1 MKKTFFIF
9 GCVFTL
15 LAGGNSTADSTQ
27 HYSSS
32 YKGQEYRE
40 IKSLSNE
47 DIEELQKGKGWGLA
61 KAAELNGMPGPL
73 HLLEMKEEIKLSEV
87 QVSQIEQL
95 YEKMKKE
102 AIPLGL
108 EFITLE
114 KKLNNAFAKRTID
127 EKGLKGLL
135 EQIANTY
142 MALRYVHLSAHL
154 KTPSILTPSQIE
166 TYNKLRGY
174 FSDDPCKNIPKGH
187 DPELWRKHH
196 DCP

>member
-1 MKKTFFIF
+1 MKRTFFIF

-15 LAGGNSTADSTQ
+15 LTGGNSTADSTED
-27 HYSSS
+27 YRSK
-32 YKGQEYRE
+32 YTGQEYRE
-40 IKSLSNE
+40 IKSLSSE
-47 DIEELQKGKGWGLA
+47 DIDELQNGKGWGLA

-73 HLLEMKEEIKLSEV
+73 HLLEMKDEIKLSEV
-87 QVSQIEQL
+87 QVRQIEQL
-95 YEKMKKE
+95 YGEMKKE

-114 KKLNNAFAKRTID
+114 KKLNNAFANRTID
-127 EKGLKGLL
+127 EKTLKSLL

-154 KTPSILTPSQIE
+154 KTPIILTTSQIE

-174 FSDDPCKNIPKGH
+174 FSDDPCKDIPKGH
-187 DPELWRKHH
+187 DPEMWKKHH

>member
-15 LAGGNSTADSTQ
+15 LAGGNPTANSTQ

-47 DIEELQKGKGWGLA
+47 DIDELQKGKGWGLA

-108 EFITLE
+108 ELIILE
-114 KKLNNAFAKRTID
+114 KKLNEAFADRTID
-127 EKGLKGLL
+127 EKGLKSLL
-135 EQIANTY
+135 NQIANTY

-187 DPELWRKHH
+187 DPELWKKHH

>member
-15 LAGGNSTADSTQ
+15 LAGGNPTANSTQ
-27 HYSSS
+27 RYSSS

-40 IKSLSNE
+40 IKSLSSE
-47 DIEELQKGKGWGLA
+47 DIDELQKGKGWGLA

-114 KKLNNAFAKRTID
+114 KKLNNAFANRTID
-127 EKGLKGLL
+127 EKGLKSLL

-142 MALRYVHLSAHL
+142 MALRYVHLSTHL
-154 KTPSILTPSQIE
+154 KTPSILTTSQIE

-174 FSDDPCKNIPKGH
+174 FSDDPCKDVPKGH
-187 DPELWRKHH
+187 DPELWKKHH

>member
-1 MKKTFFIF
+1 
-9 GCVFTL
+9 V
-15 LAGGNSTADSTQ
+15 
-27 HYSSS
+27 
-32 YKGQEYRE
+32 GQEYRE
-40 IKSLSNE
+40 IKSLSSQ
-47 DIEELQKGKGWGLA
+47 DIEELQNGKGWGLA

-73 HLLEMKEEIKLSEV
+73 HLLEMKEEIELSDI
-87 QVSQIEQL
+87 QISQIERL
-95 YEKMKKE
+95 YEKMKND

-108 EFITLE
+108 ELIALE
-114 KKLNNAFAKRTID
+114 KKLNNGFADRTIN

-174 FSDDPCKNIPKGH
+174 FADDPCKDVPKGH
-187 DPELWRKHH
+187 DPEMWKKHH
-196 DCP
+196 ACP

>member
-9 GCVFTL
+9 GCVFVL
-15 LAGGNSTADSTQ
+15 LTGGNSTANSAQ
-27 HYSSS
+27 HYGSK
-32 YKGQEYRE
+32 YTGQEYRE
-40 IKSLSNE
+40 IKSLSSE
-47 DIEELQKGKGWGLA
+47 DIDELQKGKGWGLA
-61 KAAELNGMPGPL
+61 KAAELNGMPGPI

-127 EKGLKGLL
+127 EKGLKSLL

-174 FSDDPCKNIPKGH
+174 FSDDPCKNIPTGH
-187 DPELWRKHH
+187 DPELWKKHH